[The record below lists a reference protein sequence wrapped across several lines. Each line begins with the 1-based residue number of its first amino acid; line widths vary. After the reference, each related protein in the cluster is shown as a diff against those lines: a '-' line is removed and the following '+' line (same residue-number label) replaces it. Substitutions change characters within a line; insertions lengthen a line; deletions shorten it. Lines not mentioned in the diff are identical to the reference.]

1 MAGKSK
7 AELRRFG
14 LTVGGALLVLGVLSA
29 WRGHTLAPRVM
40 WALGTA
46 LVVPALVM
54 PAILAPVERFWM
66 GPVVRLAARVGDV
79 VSRVFLALLYFL
91 VFAPIG
97 FVLRRVRDPLDRGLD
112 DARASQWIKRTP
124 QPVDPA
130 RYEQLF

>member
-29 WRGHTLAPRVM
+29 WRHHTLAPRVM
-40 WALGTA
+40 WALGGA
-46 LVVPALVM
+46 LLVSGLVAPAL
-54 PAILAPVERFWM
+54 LAPVERFWM
-66 GPVVRLAARVGDV
+66 GPVVRVASRVGDV
-79 VSRVFLALLYFL
+79 VSRVFLAVLYYL

-97 FVLRRVRDPLDRGLD
+97 VVLRRVHDPLDRRLD
-112 DARASQWIKRTP
+112 DARPSQWVKRTVA
-124 QPVDPA
+124 PVDPA